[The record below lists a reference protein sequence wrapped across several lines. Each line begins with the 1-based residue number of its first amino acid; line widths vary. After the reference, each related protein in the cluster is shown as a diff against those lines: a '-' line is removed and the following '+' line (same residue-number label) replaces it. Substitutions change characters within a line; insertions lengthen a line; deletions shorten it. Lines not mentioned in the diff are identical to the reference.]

1 MKNYISQEEGVW
13 FSLVNYTPT
22 EEQSLI
28 LKTIPA
34 TEEDAI
40 LKTETLES
48 VKSAS
53 REEVST
59 QEKDELVAL
68 YNDHKPLLK
77 EGDVYVFIDMNVSG
91 KNGILNC
98 KVNGEHKQI
107 RF

>member
-40 LKTETLES
+40 LKTETLDQ
-48 VKSAS
+48 VIDDLIRRAPYAFG
-53 REEVST
+53 
-59 QEKDELVAL
+59 EKTLRD
-68 YNDHKPLLK
+68 YHRKINMTRHMGFRK
-77 EGDVYVFIDMNVSG
+77 ID
-91 KNGILNC
+91 
-98 KVNGEHKQI
+98 
-107 RF
+107 

>member
-22 EEQSLI
+22 EEQALV

-40 LKTETLES
+40 LKAETLDA

-53 REEVST
+53 REALTTEEAV
-59 QEKDELVAL
+59 ELVAL
-68 YNDHKPLLK
+68 YNAHKPMLK
-77 EGDVYVFIDMNVSG
+77 EGDAYVFIDMNVSG
-91 KNGILNC
+91 SNGLLNC
-98 KVNGEHKQI
+98 RVNGEQKQI

>member
-22 EEQSLI
+22 EEQALV

-34 TEEDAI
+34 TEEDAV
-40 LKTETLES
+40 LKAETLEA
-48 VKSAS
+48 VKLSS
-53 REEVST
+53 REVLT
-59 QEKDELVAL
+59 AQEETELVAL
-68 YNDHKPLLK
+68 YNAHKPVLK
-77 EGDVYVFIDMNVSG
+77 EGDAYVFIDMNVSG

-98 KVNGEHKQI
+98 RVNGEQKQI